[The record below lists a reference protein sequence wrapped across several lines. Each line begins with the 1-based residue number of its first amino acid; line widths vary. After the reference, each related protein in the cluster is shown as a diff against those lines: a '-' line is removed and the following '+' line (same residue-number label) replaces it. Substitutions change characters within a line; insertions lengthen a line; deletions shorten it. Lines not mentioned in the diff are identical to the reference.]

1 MFGHKCFLRIGQLDD
16 SSISGLYR
24 NSYEL
29 LSCNYGFAQAMDR
42 NGKAQSEVQGG
53 TLNLTYC
60 NVPSNE
66 LLSWMLKSGKLED
79 GALVICDANDV
90 PLEKLYFEGAALTN
104 MEVGFLQKGNSYIT
118 TKLRLQVRKLTVG
131 SVSIEKKWVN
141 LI

>member
-29 LSCNYGFAQAMDR
+29 LSCSYGFAQAMDR

-79 GALVICDANDV
+79 GVLVICDANDV

>member
-1 MFGHKCFLRIGQLDD
+1 
-16 SSISGLYR
+16 
-24 NSYEL
+24 L
-29 LSCNYGFAQAMDR
+29 LSCSYGFAQEMDR

-53 TLNLTYC
+53 NLNLTYC

-66 LLSWMLKSGKLED
+66 LLGWMLKSGKLED
-79 GALVICDANDV
+79 GVLVICDANDV